1 MTTDSNELLSMV
13 GIHKSFGAVRVL
25 DDVHLQLRAG
35 EVLGL
40 VGENGAGKSTLIK
53 ILTGLYSL
61 DSGVIELSGQTAQI
75 RRPADAE
82 ALGIEVI
89 HQDRHLAGRLTVAE
103 QLYLGTN
110 KSRGLWRHERAVQES
125 ARADILRTTG
135 QELDSSAFVDELS
148 VAQQQ
153 LIQIARAVLA
163 EPKVLILDEPTA
175 PLAND
180 EVEQLFNTIRHLRD
194 RGVGIIFISHYLQ
207 ELQQIT
213 DRITVLRNGRNAG
226 DASFAAGDSIEDV
239 IGLMLGSQVNEF
251 SQQKREA
258 PTVLGESALELSGLT
273 VDGKL
278 SDINLTVAP
287 GEIVAVTGLVGSGIE
302 VLADAATGNHP
313 YSGIA
318 LLHGRPV
325 KSAVDFVARAG
336 AYVPSNRHQD
346 GIFLRNTVR
355 ENIAAASLRKL
366 GRRLGLINPRKERDA
381 ASELVRRLDIRP
393 ASAQAVASGL
403 SGGNQQKAVLARWL
417 AKGSDVLVLDQP
429 TSGVDVGS
437 RAHIYAQIN
446 QLVDDG
452 AAALLV
458 SVDLEEVV
466 GLADRVLVLYRGR
479 IIAELP
485 SDQATT
491 EKILQLASSGQAT
504 GTTREEVNA

>member
-1 MTTDSNELLSMV
+1 MTTGSNELLNMR
-13 GIHKSFGAVRVL
+13 GINKSFGTVSVL
-25 DDVHLQLRAG
+25 EKVELKLRAG

-53 ILTGLYSL
+53 ILTGLYTL
-61 DSGVIELSGQTAQI
+61 DSGEIELAGKVVSI

-103 QLYLGTN
+103 QLYLGTS
-110 KSRGLWRHERAVQES
+110 KSAGLWRNERKVQAA

-135 QELDSSAFVDELS
+135 QELDAAAFVDELS

-175 PLAND
+175 PLANE
-180 EVEQLFNTIRHLRD
+180 EVEQLFGTVRHLRD
-194 RGVGIIFISHYLQ
+194 QGVGIIFISHYLQ
-207 ELQQIT
+207 ELQSIT
-213 DRITVLRNGRNAG
+213 DRITVLRNGKNVG

-239 IGLMLGSQVNEF
+239 IGLMLGNQVNEF
-251 SQQKREA
+251 SHQRTRASTSADA
-258 PTVLGESALELSGLT
+258 PVLELAELS
-273 VDGKL
+273 VQGKL
-278 SDINLTVAP
+278 NGINLTVAP
-287 GEIVAVTGLVGSGIE
+287 GEIVAVTGLLGSGIE
-302 VLADAATGNHP
+302 VLADAVTGNLAHTG
-313 YSGIA
+313 SA
-318 LLHGRPV
+318 LLHGKAV
-325 KSAVDFVARAG
+325 TSAADFVSRSG

-366 GRRLGLINPRKERDA
+366 GRRLGLLDPSKEREV
-381 ASELVRRLDIRP
+381 SKELVQRLDIRP
-393 ASAQAVASGL
+393 ANVEAVASGL
-403 SGGNQQKAVLARWL
+403 SGGNQQKSVLARWL

-437 RAHIYAQIN
+437 RAHIYAQIS
-446 QLVDDG
+446 QLAQDG
-452 AAALLV
+452 AAALVV

-485 SDQATT
+485 AGQAST
-491 EKILQLASSGQAT
+491 EKILQLASSGQAAQNPL
-504 GTTREEVNA
+504 EEVNA

>member
-1 MTTDSNELLSMV
+1 MTTESKELLSMAA
-13 GIHKSFGAVRVL
+13 INKSFGTVAVL
-25 DDVHLQLRAG
+25 DHVHLQLRAG

-53 ILTGLYSL
+53 ILTGLYTL
-61 DSGVIELSGQTAQI
+61 DSGQIELAGQPVQI

-103 QLYLGTN
+103 QLYLGTA
-110 KSRGLWRHERAVQES
+110 KSRGLWRHERTAQAA

-135 QELDSSAFVDELS
+135 QELDTGAFVDELS

-180 EVEQLFNTIRHLRD
+180 EVEQLFGTIRHLRD

-207 ELQQIT
+207 ELRQIT

-226 DASFAAGDSIEDV
+226 DASFADGDSIEDV
-239 IGLMLGSQVNEF
+239 IGLMLGNQVNEF
-251 SQQKREA
+251 SHQRREPPA
-258 PTVLGESALELSGLT
+258 VQGEPALELVDLSVAGTLSG
-273 VDGKL
+273 
-278 SDINLTVAP
+278 INISVAP

-302 VLADAATGNHP
+302 VLADAATGNRAHTG
-313 YSGIA
+313 SA

-325 KSAVDFVARAG
+325 ASAADFAARAG
-336 AYVPSNRHQD
+336 AYVPSNRHSD

-366 GRRLGLINPRKERDA
+366 GRRLGLLNARKERDT
-381 ASELVRRLDIRP
+381 ASELVQRLDIRP
-393 ASAQAVASGL
+393 ANPEAVASGL

-417 AKGSDVLVLDQP
+417 AKGSDALVFDQP

-437 RAHIYAQIN
+437 RAHIYAQIS
-446 QLVDDG
+446 QLVQQG

-485 SDQATT
+485 SSEAST
-491 EKILQLASSGQAT
+491 ERILHLASSGQTA
-504 GTTREEVNA
+504 GTSREEVKA